1 MNLGIG
7 IKRYLNVFKSL
18 NASLKESNHFKAFD
32 TRTCVKPTFPQFLP
46 LENRFLRYILIYYYH
61 YFQGRHFSRG
71 EGRADS
77 DPDHLNHLRDRAWL
91 SPAAP
96 LTNGTTCRICLSLVF
111 CYFFF
116 FGFVWFGFVSPS
128 ANGRGRLQPS
138 ARWVLPEASSGSSRR
153 TLPPRVSSH
162 LISPLTF
169 VQTARR
175 MFCSDETRHRSINPA
190 MTPD

>member
-116 FGFVWFGFVSPS
+116 LVLFGLVLLAHQQTG
-128 ANGRGRLQPS
+128 AAACNRQPD
-138 ARWVLPEASSGSSRR
+138 GSSRR
-153 TLPPRVSSH
+153 PHRGPPGGRCH
-162 LISPLTF
+162 RASPLT
-169 VQTARR
+169 
-175 MFCSDETRHRSINPA
+175 SSPH
-190 MTPD
+190 